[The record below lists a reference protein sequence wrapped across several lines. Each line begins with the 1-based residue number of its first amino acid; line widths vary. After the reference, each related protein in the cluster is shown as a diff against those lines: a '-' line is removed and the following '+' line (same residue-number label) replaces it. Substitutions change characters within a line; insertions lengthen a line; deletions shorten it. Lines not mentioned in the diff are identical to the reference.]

1 MTVVDQV
8 DQEQPFLSHLVE
20 LRDRIL
26 RMLVGVL
33 VVFLCMA
40 PFSNPIYQTLARP
53 LLASLPGDMIAT
65 NPISPFLTPLKLSL
79 ILAVFIA
86 MPWILYQ
93 MWAFVA
99 PGLYLHER
107 RLAMPMVVSSTLL
120 FYAGIAF
127 AYYVI
132 LPIFFA
138 FIVATAP
145 EGVAVMTDIS
155 AYLDFVL
162 LLFFAFGVAFE
173 VPVATIILCLTG
185 MADPDSLAAKRPYI
199 IVGAFVVGM
208 LLTPPDVISQ
218 TLLALPM
225 WVLFEIGVILSRILI
240 RRQAEQERMRDG
252 ESP

>member
-1 MTVVDQV
+1 MAEHL

-26 RMLVGVL
+26 RMIIGVL
-33 VVFLCMA
+33 IIFLVMA
-40 PFSNPIYQTLARP
+40 PFSNPIYQTLASP

-79 ILAVFIA
+79 ILSVFVA

-93 MWAFVA
+93 VWAFVA
-99 PGLYLHER
+99 PGLYLHEK
-107 RLAMPMVVSSTLL
+107 RLAMPLVVSSTLL

-162 LLFFAFGVAFE
+162 LLFFAFGIAFE
-173 VPVATIILCLTG
+173 VPVATIILCITG
-185 MADPDSLAAKRPYI
+185 IANPDSLSKKRPYI

-240 RRQAEQERMRDG
+240 RRQVEEQRVRDG
-252 ESP
+252 ET

>member
-1 MTVVDQV
+1 MADHP

-26 RMLVGVL
+26 RMIIGVL
-33 VVFLCMA
+33 IIFLGMA

-53 LLASLPGDMIAT
+53 LLANLPGDMIAT

-79 ILAVFIA
+79 ILSVFVA

-93 MWAFVA
+93 VWAFVA
-99 PGLYLHER
+99 PGLYLHEK
-107 RLAMPMVVSSTLL
+107 RLALPLVVSSTVL

-155 AYLDFVL
+155 SYLDFVL
-162 LLFFAFGVAFE
+162 LLFFAFGIAFE
-173 VPVATIILCLTG
+173 VPVATILLCLTG
-185 MADPDSLAAKRPYI
+185 MANPDSLSQKRPYI

-225 WVLFEIGVILSRILI
+225 WVLFEIGVILSRVLI
-240 RRQAEQERMRDG
+240 RRQAEERRMRDG
-252 ESP
+252 EA

>member
-1 MTVVDQV
+1 MADHP

-26 RMLVGVL
+26 RMIYGVL
-33 VVFLCMA
+33 LVFLPMA
-40 PFSNPIYQTLARP
+40 MFANPIYQTLARP

-79 ILAVFIA
+79 ILSVFLA

-93 MWAFVA
+93 VWAFVA
-99 PGLYLHER
+99 PGLYLHEKK
-107 RLAMPMVVSSTLL
+107 LALPLVVSSTLL
-120 FYAGIAF
+120 FYCGIAF

-162 LLFFAFGVAFE
+162 LLFFAFGIAFE

-185 MADPDSLAAKRPYI
+185 ITNPDDLSKKRPYI

-225 WVLFEIGVILSRILI
+225 WVLFEIGVILSRALL
-240 RRQAEQERMRDG
+240 RRQAE
-252 ESP
+252 ESGVQNGQT

>member
-1 MTVVDQV
+1 VTDQF

-107 RLAMPMVVSSTLL
+107 RLAMPMVISSTLL

-155 AYLDFVL
+155 SYLDFVL

-185 MADPDSLAAKRPYI
+185 MAEPDALAAKRPYI

-240 RRQAEQERMRDG
+240 RRQAEQDRIRDG
-252 ESP
+252 ESS